1 MKQAIGGAAAVV
13 GIAWMLFVF
22 SSPNAC
28 DRIERGA
35 APVRIA
41 MDTARWAA
49 MNWLSTDA
57 RIDMLRW
64 SINAD
69 QSTQRFIQH
78 QFYGNEGRCVA
89 PREVPATATE
99 AAAAATGAAQSLP
112 TPKLLSEPKESKR
125 GS

>member
-1 MKQAIGGAAAVV
+1 MKQAIGGAAAVI

-22 SSPNAC
+22 SSPNPC

-35 APVRIA
+35 APVRIT

-49 MNWLSTDA
+49 KNWLSTEA
-57 RIDMLRW
+57 RIDMIRW

-69 QSTQRFIQH
+69 QATQRFIQH
-78 QFYGNEGRCVA
+78 QFYGSEGRCVA
-89 PREVPATATE
+89 PREVPA
-99 AAAAATGAAQSLP
+99 AAAAAETAASGAAQALP
-112 TPKLLSEPKESKR
+112 TPKLQSEPKESKR